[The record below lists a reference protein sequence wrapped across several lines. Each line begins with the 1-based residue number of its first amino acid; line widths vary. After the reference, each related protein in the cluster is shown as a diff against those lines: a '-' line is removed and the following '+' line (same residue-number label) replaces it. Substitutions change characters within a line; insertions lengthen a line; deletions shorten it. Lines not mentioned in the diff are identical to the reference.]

1 MKEVYSGYYTIAE
14 EYFKMEKYAKA
25 IEFYEKCLKD
35 DDELV
40 SVVKDNGRAIFVTE
54 TGYYLNIDSNEIPIV
69 GAKASGVKGINVKDD
84 HVVTC
89 MSPENYDEYITVF
102 TNKNTSKRIK
112 LSELDTMTRA
122 KKGSTLIKKVKST
135 NYKITNAISVNNRD
149 VVSIKTDGDFKE
161 IKTTELP
168 IMDLSSTGSTI
179 SKTAIEESFK
189 VAELVERKIEL
200 NATEET
206 KQIPKEEPVKE
217 TEEIELPAL
226 KEDNQELTIEDFLDD
241 FKL

>member
-1 MKEVYSGYYTIAE
+1 
-14 EYFKMEKYAKA
+14 
-25 IEFYEKCLKD
+25 
-35 DDELV
+35 
-40 SVVKDNGRAIFVTE
+40 
-54 TGYYLNIDSNEIPIV
+54 
-69 GAKASGVKGINVKDD
+69 
-84 HVVTC
+84 
-89 MSPENYDEYITVF
+89 MSPENYDEYITIF

-112 LSELDTMTRA
+112 ISELDTMTRA

-149 VVSIKTDGDFKE
+149 IVSIKTDGDFKE

-179 SKTAIEESFK
+179 SKTSIEESFK

-200 NATEET
+200 NTNEET
-206 KQIPKEEPVKE
+206 KPTPKEETIKE
-217 TEEIELPAL
+217 TEEMELPAL
-226 KEDNQELTIEDFLDD
+226 KEENQELTIEDFLDD

>member
-1 MKEVYSGYYTIAE
+1 MK
-14 EYFKMEKYAKA
+14 
-25 IEFYEKCLKD
+25 LKD
-35 DDELV
+35 GDEVV

-54 TGYYLNIDSNEIPIV
+54 TGYYLNINSDEIPLV

-84 HVVTC
+84 TVVTC

-112 LSELDTMTRA
+112 ISELDQMTRA

-135 NYKITNAISVNNRD
+135 NYKVTNAISVNNRD
-149 VVSIKTDGDFKE
+149 IVSLKTDGEFKE

-179 SKTAIEESFK
+179 CKTPVEETFK
-189 VAELVERKIEL
+189 VAELVERKIEFYQS
-200 NATEET
+200 NPD
-206 KQIPKEEPVKE
+206 KKEEPKKE
-217 TEEIELPAL
+217 ELELPAL
-226 KEDNQELTIEDFLDD
+226 KEEAKELTIDDFVDD